1 MLKRLTC
8 LAMLALTAAHAQQD
22 GGSTADPAARDAK
35 LRALV
40 EAAPPLPHRRVDIT
54 LSPPQSLASI
64 SAVAADAAGNLL
76 ILQRG
81 TEAPP
86 IIVAN
91 PEGRVLRSF
100 GEGLFRR
107 PHSIRVD
114 SNGNIWTV
122 DSNTSMVYSFEPTGR
137 TRLTIDVGNVPD
149 PSNPSCAAAD
159 IAIADDGRIY
169 VADGYCNARIVVY
182 GADGSKLKEWGRPGT
197 GPGEFNLPHAIA
209 LSPEGNVYVA
219 DRENG
224 RVQWFSP
231 EGEYRGVLDLGGRIV
246 GIDFSPAGEL
256 FVSAEPKGAP
266 PQEQAVVLQLDRESG
281 KVLGKIA
288 DFGHELRVGS
298 DGTLLPASLGDRITI
313 YRPR

>member
-1 MLKRLTC
+1 MLKRSTC
-8 LAMLALTAAHAQQD
+8 FALLAVTAAHAQQD
-22 GGSTADPAARDAK
+22 GGSAADTAASDAK
-35 LRALV
+35 LRALI
-40 EAAPPLPHRRVDIT
+40 EAAPPLRHQRVDIT
-54 LSPPQSLASI
+54 LSPPQTLASI
-64 SAVAADAAGNLL
+64 SGITADAAGNLV

-86 IIVAN
+86 VIVAS
-91 PEGRVLRSF
+91 PEGRVLRGF

-107 PHSIRVD
+107 PHSVRVD
-114 SNGNIWTV
+114 SSGNIWTV
-122 DSNTSMVYSFEPTGR
+122 DSNTSMVYSFEPSGG
-137 TRLTIDVGNVPD
+137 TRLSIDVGNVPD
-149 PSNPSCAAAD
+149 PNNPSCAAAD
-159 IAIADDGRIY
+159 IAIANDGRIY

-182 GADGSKLKEWGRPGT
+182 DAKGSKLKEWGRPGT

-231 EGEYRGVLDLGGRIV
+231 EGEYRGMLELGGRVV
-246 GIDFSPAGEL
+246 GIDFGPAGEL

-266 PQEQAVVLQLDRESG
+266 PQVQAVVLQLDRESG
-281 KVLGKIA
+281 KALGKIA
-288 DFGHELRVGS
+288 DFGHELRVGN
-298 DGTLLPASLGDRITI
+298 DGTLLPASLGDRITL